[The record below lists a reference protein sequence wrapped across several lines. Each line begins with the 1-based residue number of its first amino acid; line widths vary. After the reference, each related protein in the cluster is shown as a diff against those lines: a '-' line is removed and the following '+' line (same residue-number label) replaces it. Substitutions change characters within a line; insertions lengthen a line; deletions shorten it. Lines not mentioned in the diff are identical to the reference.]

1 MAFGR
6 TDSKYCPKDPRLMAT
21 FGMSNIQ
28 TIIAHFRDFDHRSLA
43 IGQLHALSSL
53 ASSKLH
59 RNKVAAVLRARPRAT
74 GKPGALTRLSR
85 SPASCASAATRES
98 GAALGSLR
106 GRALQNAARMESGR
120 REPRLAVDM
129 RPRKRR

>member
-6 TDSKYCPKDPRLMAT
+6 TDSKYGPKDPRLMAT

-43 IGQLHALSSL
+43 IGQLHASSSL
-53 ASSKLH
+53 ASRKLH

-74 GKPGALTRLSR
+74 GKPGALD
-85 SPASCASAATRES
+85 
-98 GAALGSLR
+98 ALVTQPCKLRIGSDSEIWR
-106 GRALQNAARMESGR
+106 
-120 REPRLAVDM
+120 
-129 RPRKRR
+129 RPRSG